1 MTQPPAAPLDPAGI
15 EPALR
20 PFGSSRTLPAAA
32 YTDPAVLAWERRH
45 LFAGAWTTLGRLD
58 ELSEGGNQRA
68 VTVGDVGVLLTFG
81 DRPRAFANLCRHRA
95 HELLADGET
104 ADRAAAVCPYHGWAY
119 RLDGSLATAPHMAGV
134 ANFDGDELG
143 LVELPAA
150 VWHGWLLV
158 NAGTP
163 APPVAEYTGALDGLL
178 RPYRPETLRLGARH
192 VYAVEANWKAIVENY
207 QECYH
212 CPLIHPELCKVS
224 PPTSG
229 DNWALPGAWVGG
241 TMDLREH
248 AETMSFDGRGAG
260 VFIEGAPRR
269 TVLYVTLLPNLLI
282 SAHPD
287 YVMTHRLTPLAPGRT
302 EIECS
307 WYFPEGIDDPS
318 YAADFWDLTNR
329 QDWAATESVQRG
341 LSSPHYVPGP
351 LADNEDAVYQW
362 IALVAAAYLDPAG
375 AIAAACSWNTQP
387 VSDPPATT
395 APASEPGTART

>member
-1 MTQPPAAPLDPAGI
+1 MTELHAAPLDPAGI

-20 PFGSSRTLPAAA
+20 PFGASRTLPAAA

-45 LFAGAWTTLGRLD
+45 LFAGAWTCVGRAD
-58 ELSEGGNQRA
+58 ELARDCTHRA

-81 DRPRAFANLCRHRA
+81 PEPKAFANVCRHRG
-95 HELLADGET
+95 HELLGDGT
-104 ADRAAAVCPYHGWAY
+104 AADRPAAVCPYHGWAF
-119 RLDGSLATAPHMAGV
+119 RLDGTLATAPHMAGV
-134 ANFDGDELG
+134 ASFDPAELG

-158 NAGTP
+158 NAGRP
-163 APPVAEYTGALDGLL
+163 APALTEYVGALDGLL
-178 RPYRPETLRLGARH
+178 APYDIDNLRLKARH
-192 VYAVEANWKAIVENY
+192 VYAVQANWKAIVENY

-229 DNWALPGAWVGG
+229 DNWVLPGAWVGG

-248 AETMSFDGRGAG
+248 AETMSFDGSGPG

-269 TVLYVTLLPNLLI
+269 TILYVALFPNLLI

-287 YVMTHRLTPLAPGRT
+287 YVMTHRLTPQAPDRT

-307 WYFPEGIDDPS
+307 WYFAEGIEDPA
-318 YAADFWDLTNR
+318 YAVDFWDLTNR
-329 QDWAATESVQRG
+329 QDWAACASVQRG

-375 AIAAACSWNTQP
+375 AIAAQTS
-387 VSDPPATT
+387 
-395 APASEPGTART
+395 